1 VPSELQETL
10 LGGVDQLASQAPV
23 CVPRVAPV
31 AIEPVEPVITVRGRG
46 HDKPKHRVKHHGKH
60 HGHDEGD

>member
-1 VPSELQETL
+1 MPSRLQETL
-10 LGGVDQLASQAPV
+10 LSGVNQLASQTPV

-31 AIEPVEPVITVRGRG
+31 AVEPVEPVITGRGRG
-46 HDKPKHRVKHHGKH
+46 HDKEKHHGKH

>member
-1 VPSELQETL
+1 VSNRLQGTL
-10 LGGVDQLASQAPV
+10 LDGVEQLTSQAPV

-31 AIEPVEPVITVRGRG
+31 AVEPVEPVITVRGRV
-46 HDKPKHRVKHHGKH
+46 HDRPKHHGKH